1 MCSRILVD
9 HMMTRY
15 RRPVVFGLVAFLGLA
30 GTGFVWAQQKT
41 EREAA
46 RAQDNKR
53 PKINVRA
60 QPPVGVAPARVVLTG
75 ELQGG
80 ADDFEE
86 YYCPSIEWEWGD
98 DTSSESTIDCEPYEA
113 GKTQIKRRYT
123 VQHTFRREGTYK
135 VYFHLKRK
143 DKLLGSGSVT
153 VQVQP
158 GATGPDWRP

>member
-1 MCSRILVD
+1 
-9 HMMTRY
+9 MMRRY
-15 RRPVVFGLVAFLGLA
+15 RRSVVFGLAAWLGLA
-30 GTGFVWAQQKT
+30 GAGFVWAQQKT

-46 RAQDNKR
+46 RGQDNKR

-60 QPPVGVAPARVVLTG
+60 QPSVSVAPARVVLTG

-86 YYCPSIEWEWGD
+86 YYCPSIEWDWGD

-113 GKTQIKRRYT
+113 GRTQIKRRYT

-135 VYFHLKRK
+135 VYFHLKSK
-143 DKLLGSGSVT
+143 DKLLGSASVT
-153 VQVQP
+153 VQIQP
-158 GATGPDWRP
+158 GGRGPC